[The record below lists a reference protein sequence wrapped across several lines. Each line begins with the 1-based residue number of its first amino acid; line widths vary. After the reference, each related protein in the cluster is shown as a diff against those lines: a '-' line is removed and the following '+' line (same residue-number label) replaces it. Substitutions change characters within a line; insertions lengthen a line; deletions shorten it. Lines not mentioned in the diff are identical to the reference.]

1 MEKISLI
8 LIFALISK
16 MSFAKAVESNKPER
30 REVERSVLYYQGTY
44 VPNHMSIFE
53 GDDLILHF
61 GNFSGNPQCLWS
73 KELDFFS
80 SSYQGK
86 LTTSIL
92 KNLKPGTYDF
102 SCPGNNNLVKN
113 FSLTVIPNTLEQEEP
128 DRKPSSVE
136 TFEWR
141 PRDENDQYFGSNNF
155 KKNVNKVSNKK
166 VGPDGSNGSNEMDSY
181 ESYFEGVN

>member
-8 LIFALISK
+8 LILALISNI
-16 MSFAKAVESNKPER
+16 SFARYDQSKKTER

-92 KNLKPGTYDF
+92 KNLTPGTYDF
-102 SCPGNNNLVKN
+102 SCPGSDSQVKN
-113 FSLTVIPNTLEQEEP
+113 FSLTVIPNTLEQVEP

-141 PRDENDQYFGSNNF
+141 PRDENDQYFGSKN
-155 KKNVNKVSNKK
+155 KKEKVNKFSKQK
-166 VGPDGSNGSNEMDSY
+166 VGPARINGANEMDSY